1 MGFNLKTSK
10 EVGEFIVTVYQRV
23 NARNKAI
30 LCRAGLFLALNRGL
44 PDRFKQADA
53 QGEEL
58 NDFTI
63 IGEELGP
70 MIKAAINFRSG
81 ENLDEVE
88 YRKQFKLY
96 VEYGCLCLK
105 QIWEDSGED
114 QAIFIAAL
122 LKEGTFSSNISSPS
136 GRNIFAQK
144 IVSKPVTLSILKN
157 TEPWIINASGGNG
170 ITVIS
175 GRPGTG
181 KSQLALDLLAQI
193 ARQGVRFLFFDLKG
207 ELEDNPANPQQVK
220 NRKAFFEATGANYTS
235 LITSGLPINPL
246 FKGKT
251 EIEDAQIAT
260 ELATL
265 VKCFASQLS
274 PIQERVIRDAFEEL
288 DKPDFHSLVEALEA
302 MDQTGVGYSVIEKIV
317 KFNLFAN
324 AAEAIPIEEWLSQSQ
339 VIDFKPLGTDN
350 STKAL
355 AVALVLNC
363 IMRQLNH
370 VLPVIDGIQPLQM
383 VLFVDEAHLLL
394 PKEGKSGL
402 LGSLARQGRSWGF
415 PIWLASQDADS
426 FITTGANETNFTQL
440 ADCGIHF
447 SPYNLSEKDQKAI
460 LGKVITKA
468 LEKGEAVLRLAE
480 TTSIGPVRQYYKDLG
495 KQ

>member
-1 MGFNLKTSK
+1 MGFNIKTSK
-10 EVGEFIVTVYQRV
+10 EVGEFIVSVYQRV
-23 NARNKAI
+23 NARNKAV
-30 LCRAGLFLALNRGL
+30 LCRAGLFVGLNRGL
-44 PDRFKQADA
+44 PERFKSADS

-58 NDFTI
+58 SDSTI
-63 IGEELGP
+63 IGDDLGP

-81 ENLDEVE
+81 ENLDEIE

-96 VEYGCLCLK
+96 IEYGCLCLK
-105 QIWEDSGED
+105 QIWEDAGED
-114 QAIFIAAL
+114 QTIFIAAL
-122 LKEGTFSSNISSPS
+122 LKEGSFVSDTKSSN
-136 GRNIFAQK
+136 GHNVFAQK
-144 IVSKPVTLSILKN
+144 IVNQPVSLAVLKN

-193 ARQGVRFLFFDLKG
+193 AHQGVRFLFFDLKG
-207 ELEDNPANPQQVK
+207 ELEDNPANQQQVE

-235 LITSGLPINPL
+235 LISSGLPINPL

-251 EIEDAQIAT
+251 ATEDVQIAT
-260 ELATL
+260 EMAML
-265 VKCFASQLS
+265 VKSFASQLS
-274 PIQERVIRDAFEEL
+274 PIQERGIRDAFEDL
-288 DKPDFHSLVEALEA
+288 DRPDFHGLVEALEA
-302 MDQTGVGYSVIEKIV
+302 RDQTGVGYSVIEKIV

-324 AAEAIPIEEWLSQSQ
+324 ADEAIPIEEWLSQSQ
-339 VIDFKPLGTDN
+339 VIDFKPLGNDN

-355 AVALVLNC
+355 TVALILNF

-370 VLPVIDGIQPLQM
+370 ILPVVDGIQPLQM

-426 FITTGANETNFTQL
+426 FITTGANETNFIQL

-447 SPYNLSEKDQKAI
+447 SPQNLSEKDQKSI
-460 LGKVITKA
+460 LGKVITKS
-468 LEKGEAVLRLAE
+468 LEKGEAVLRLGE
-480 TTSIGPVRQYYKDLG
+480 TTSIGLVRQYYRDFG

>member
-1 MGFNLKTSK
+1 MGFNIKTSK
-10 EVGEFIVTVYQRV
+10 EVGDFIVSVYQRV
-23 NARNKAI
+23 NARNKAV
-30 LCRAGLFLALNRGL
+30 LCRSGLFLALNRGL
-44 PDRFKQADA
+44 PERFRQADA

-81 ENLDEVE
+81 ENIDEIE

-114 QAIFIAAL
+114 QAIFTAAL
-122 LKEGTFSSNISSPS
+122 LKEGSFVSDKNFPN
-136 GRNIFAQK
+136 GRNVFAQK
-144 IVSKPVTLSILKN
+144 IVTQPVSLAVLKN
-157 TEPWIINASGGNG
+157 IEPWIINASGGNG

-207 ELEDNPANPQQVK
+207 ELENNPSNPQQVE
-220 NRKAFFEATGANYTS
+220 NRKSFFEATGANYTS
-235 LITSGLPINPL
+235 LIASSLPINPL

-251 EIEDAQIAT
+251 ETEDIQIAT

-265 VKCFASQLS
+265 VKSFATQLS
-274 PIQERVIRDAFEEL
+274 PIQERGIRDAFEEL
-288 DKPDFHSLVEALEA
+288 DRPDFHGLVEALEA
-302 MDQTGVGYSVIEKIV
+302 RDQTGVGYSVIEKIV

-324 AAEAIPIEEWLSQSQ
+324 AEDAIPVEEWLSQSQ

-350 STKAL
+350 NTKAL
-355 AVALVLNC
+355 TVALILNF

-370 VLPVIDGIQPLQM
+370 VLPIVDGIQPLQM

-394 PKEGKSGL
+394 PKEGRSGL

-426 FITTGANETNFTQL
+426 FITTGANETNFSQL

-447 SPYNLSEKDQKAI
+447 SPQNLTEKDQKSI
-460 LGKVITKA
+460 LGKAITKSM
-468 LEKGEAVLRLAE
+468 EKGEAVLRLGE
-480 TTSIGPVRQYYKDLG
+480 TTSIGPVRQYYRDLG
-495 KQ
+495 K